1 MSISSMWNQYFN
13 HYQPRQ
19 TEITK
24 IKLATLN
31 DVRKNW
37 TREISICIKPWK
49 REWIQ
54 ILKRSLN
61 LRDCLSHF
69 DWEKLIWQ
77 MSLFFPFTAISS
89 VSHPTCSNGRSAEKK
104 VVFRPI
110 KMISHLSL
118 CLPLA
123 AISYKAHHRFRIKRN
138 QLFGTTNNLLTYF
151 EWANA
156 DEEVFICLLKEVS
169 VIVARC
175 MLSKRNISCC

>member
-1 MSISSMWNQYFN
+1 MSISSVWNQYFN
-13 HYQPRQ
+13 HYEPRQ

-37 TREISICIKPWK
+37 TREISIRIKPWK

-69 DWEKLIWQ
+69 DWEKLILQ

-89 VSHPTCSNGRSAEKK
+89 VSHPACSNGRSAEKRLFSAPYK
-104 VVFRPI
+104 WYH
-110 KMISHLSL
+110 SCLS
-118 CLPLA
+118 
-123 AISYKAHHRFRIKRN
+123 
-138 QLFGTTNNLLTYF
+138 
-151 EWANA
+151 
-156 DEEVFICLLKEVS
+156 VCLLLLFHTRGSSQVPDEKKSTLWHNKQFAYVLW
-169 VIVARC
+169 
-175 MLSKRNISCC
+175 MSKRWWGRLYAV